1 MAPVRGTTKAHT
13 GKLSKLNSRALALAV
28 YASQRGL
35 PHYHARLASGSGL
48 SSPGQ
53 ACLPAR
59 FHRKVSELFSTSLPP
74 FPSFLGAIPLTSP
87 CREAPMDS
95 PEKLPHHVQ
104 RLRNELWMNLDVS
117 VTTQAKTLRRL
128 DHLSDSLPLVPSPN
142 VAVRVDNYVTNLRE
156 NSHPCPVGRVARK
169 RNPANLFKIG
179 FGPLNSSTGQ
189 ID

>member
-74 FPSFLGAIPLTSP
+74 FPSFLGAIPISCSNESRYRPNSP
-87 CREAPMDS
+87 FKALMPSFSGSTAGSPPWAAPPAGCSRPLSLLS
-95 PEKLPHHVQ
+95 PRSRGAPPISLSPSIAAAVDFNRTLAAHSCFHSTLGFCGRGGCTKLA
-104 RLRNELWMNLDVS
+104 S
-117 VTTQAKTLRRL
+117 
-128 DHLSDSLPLVPSPN
+128 SP
-142 VAVRVDNYVTNLRE
+142 
-156 NSHPCPVGRVARK
+156 
-169 RNPANLFKIG
+169 
-179 FGPLNSSTGQ
+179 
-189 ID
+189 